1 MHDPTSS
8 AALLIT
14 CISLLYVYITL
25 FSSVQFTFQD
35 NNMYSDA
42 LVSSFGLHL
51 HVSLLYSYL
60 QFREKRI
67 EQEKELIQRQN
78 KWLSE
83 ELKSKTD
90 ELVKLRK
97 EKVIVPILGLIHYQK
112 VN

>member
-1 MHDPTSS
+1 M
-8 AALLIT
+8 
-14 CISLLYVYITL
+14 LY
-25 FSSVQFTFQD
+25 Q
-35 NNMYSDA
+35 
-42 LVSSFGLHL
+42 
-51 HVSLLYSYL
+51 

-97 EKVIVPILGLIHYQK
+97 EKVYM
-112 VN
+112 